1 MKDFILLIH
10 ASGAPGLRTFGLGP
24 MLLPHRGI
32 TKLQALL
39 DKNTSWANK
48 RNKKEIKQMLSRSNV
63 VVSVWKNKELI
74 GFGRATSDTVYRAVL
89 WDIVVEKKHQKF
101 GIGKKIVNS
110 LLSHRLI
117 SKVEKIYIMTTKF
130 RTFYSKLDFK
140 LEINQ
145 KLMLL
150 EK

>member
-1 MKDFILLIH
+1 
-10 ASGAPGLRTFGLGP
+10 
-24 MLLPHRGI
+24 
-32 TKLQALL
+32 
-39 DKNTSWANK
+39 
-48 RNKKEIKQMLSRSNV
+48 MLSRSNV